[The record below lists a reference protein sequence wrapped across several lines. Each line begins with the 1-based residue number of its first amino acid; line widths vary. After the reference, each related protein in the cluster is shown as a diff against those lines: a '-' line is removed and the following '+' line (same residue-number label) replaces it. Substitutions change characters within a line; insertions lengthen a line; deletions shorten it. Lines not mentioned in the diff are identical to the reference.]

1 MIRSIVFACALLG
14 SLLAWAGTFTMHV
27 TARGLGEDVV
37 SLYRYD
43 DLFTLRT
50 VLITRAILD
59 NAGRTTLSGEVEG
72 TARVQLRIGDR
83 VADLYVRTGGLYE
96 LEARDL
102 GTARSMNGT
111 TRMGLTFKDLDPL
124 DINALTSDLNE
135 RIDAFIEEDLATDE
149 VAGMQAVDIQRK
161 NGKALPDSSH
171 RPPTLFVTPVLS
183 AAKVDSFAT
192 KLRRFYVD
200 VQDPWF
206 AHYLHYSIAGLSVG
220 PKQVD
225 RQLFEAHIKGKP
237 VRYDDPEYVRFIRN
251 LFTDGLQQLAR
262 YHSDTLAQCAA
273 LGNKNALRRL
283 FQRNDFL
290 RDDDRLAELVMIDRL
305 YLEHGHKVLSPVD
318 AERVLHDVMVNSSF
332 SEHQRIA
339 ANMLW
344 DLTTMRVGS
353 TLPDVRLEDER
364 GQPIVLNELL
374 DGPTCIAFT
383 AGWCTACAVELAGL
397 VKLAAEYPGVVR
409 IVVID
414 LDRSLETSN
423 ATRKST
429 GPNDFVWLHA
439 VAEQQVREDLRIRS
453 LPAFYLLNDGVLARS
468 PAPLPSKGL
477 GALFNQAKVNATKDK
492 RIKVWDD

>member
-1 MIRSIVFACALLG
+1 MIRSFLFFALSCCALP
-14 SLLAWAGTFTMHV
+14 AWAGTFTLTV
-27 TARGLGEDVV
+27 TARGFGEDVV

-50 VLITRAILD
+50 ILITRSILGD
-59 NAGRTTLSGEVEG
+59 DGRTTLSGEVEG
-72 TARVQLRIGDR
+72 TTRVQLRIGDR
-83 VADLYVRTGGLYE
+83 IGDLYVRPESHLQ
-96 LEARDL
+96 LEAYDL
-102 GTARSMNGT
+102 GAARSMSGT
-111 TRMGLTFKDLDPL
+111 TRLGLTFMDLDPL

-161 NGKALPDSSH
+161 NGKALPDSSQ
-171 RPPTLFVTPVLS
+171 RPPTLFVTPELS

-192 KLRRFYVD
+192 TLRRFYVD

-225 RQLFEAHIKGKP
+225 RQLFEAHVKGKP

-273 LGNKNALRRL
+273 LGNKDALRRL

-318 AERVLHDVMVNSSF
+318 AERILYDVMVNSTF
-332 SEHQRIA
+332 TEHQRIA

-353 TLPDVRLEDER
+353 ALPEMRLEDER
-364 GQPIVLNELL
+364 GQPVVLNDLL

-383 AGWCTACAVELAGL
+383 AGWCTACAVEIAGL
-397 VKLAAEYPGVVR
+397 VKLGAEYPGVVR
-409 IVVID
+409 IIVID
-414 LDRSLETSN
+414 LDRSLEASN

-429 GPNDFVWLHA
+429 GSNDFVWLHA
-439 VAEQQVREDLRIRS
+439 VAEQQVREDLRLRS
-453 LPAFYLLNDGVLARS
+453 LPAFYVLNDGTLARS
-468 PAPLPSKGL
+468 PAPAPSKGL

>member
-1 MIRSIVFACALLG
+1 MIRSLLFLLG
-14 SLLAWAGTFTMHV
+14 LLSLSSARAGAFTLQV
-27 TARGLGEDVV
+27 IARGFGEDVV

-50 VLITRAILD
+50 VLITRSILGD
-59 NAGRTTLSGEVEG
+59 DGRTTLSGEVEG
-72 TARVQLRIGDR
+72 TTRVQLRIGDR
-83 VADLYVRTGGLYE
+83 IADLYLRPGSALQ
-96 LEARDL
+96 LEAFDL
-102 GTARSMNGT
+102 GTARSLSGT
-111 TRMGLTFKDLDPL
+111 TRMGITFNDLDPL

-161 NGKALPDSSH
+161 EGRARPDSSQ

-225 RQLFEAHIKGKP
+225 RELYEAHVKGKP
-237 VRYDDPEYVRFIRN
+237 VHYDDPEHVRFIRN
-251 LFTDGLQQLAR
+251 LFMDGLQQLAR
-262 YHSDTLAQCAA
+262 SHGDPLAIAA
-273 LGNKNALRRL
+273 ASGDANALRGL

-290 RDDDRLAELVMIDRL
+290 RDDERLAELVMIDRL
-305 YLEHGHKVLSPVD
+305 YMEHGSKIIAPLD
-318 AERVLHDVMVNSSF
+318 AERILNAVMLNSSF
-332 SEHQRIA
+332 QEHRGIA

-344 DLTTMRVGS
+344 DLTTMRAGS
-353 TLPDVRLEDER
+353 ALPEMRLEDAR
-364 GQPIVLNELL
+364 GQPVVLKDLL

-383 AGWCTACAVELAGL
+383 AGWCTACAVEMAGL
-397 VKLAAEYPGVVR
+397 VKLGAEYPGVMR
-409 IVVID
+409 IIVID
-414 LDRSLETSN
+414 LDRTLEASN
-423 ATRKST
+423 VTRKGMPT
-429 GPNDFVWLHA
+429 NEFIWLHA
-439 VAEQQVREDLRIRS
+439 VAEQQVREDLRLRN

-468 PAPLPSKGL
+468 PAPSPSKGL
-477 GALFNQAKVNATKDK
+477 GALFNQAKVNAAKDG